1 MSVAKWSKCFI
12 IRIPAVC
19 QIQQELSNAPAF
31 QELLHPFSIFH
42 PLQLKQA
49 WEHTEVGRARR
60 IRALEPPMSVPGFGA
75 QHDPKTSQDSSLLPL
90 SPECSLP
97 SAAQMGPQQLIFDW
111 MGENSQISVNSSIR
125 LDAFVDSPDS
135 PSTTVKALAVA
146 PRIALLSTL
155 PILPVHKCSHIL
167 PVCCYMLLYVAMH
180 MSHLPYTGHVGTRTR
195 RRRICHLV
203 MEMLDQNF
211 QSFVCHILSHVS
223 IDIHCVSDVF
233 IDVLY
238 ISHYISILYYNNYW
252 YY

>member
-1 MSVAKWSKCFI
+1 MPVAKWSKCFI

-167 PVCCYMLLYVAMH
+167 PVCCYMLLYVAICC
-180 MSHLPYTGHVGTRTR
+180 YAHVTSSIHWTRWDSNTTQENMPPCDGDVGPKFSELR
-195 RRRICHLV
+195 
-203 MEMLDQNF
+203 
-211 QSFVCHILSHVS
+211 LSHSVTC
-223 IDIHCVSDVF
+223 IHWYPLCIWCF
-233 IDVLY
+233 YWCALY
-238 ISHYISILYYNNYW
+238 ISLYLYIILQ
-252 YY
+252 

>member
-1 MSVAKWSKCFI
+1 MLLHFRSCFI
-12 IRIPAVC
+12 LSVFFIHFNLSRLGSTLKLAGQGAFVRWSHLC
-19 QIQQELSNAPAF
+19 QF
-31 QELLHPFSIFH
+31 
-42 PLQLKQA
+42 
-49 WEHTEVGRARR
+49 
-60 IRALEPPMSVPGFGA
+60 
-75 QHDPKTSQDSSLLPL
+75 QDSSHMSILYTGRIWGSAWSQNIPGFQPAPVITGVLITIS
-90 SPECSLP
+90 SPNGA
-97 SAAQMGPQQLIFDW
+97 SAANFQNF
-111 MGENSQISVNSSIR
+111 SNSSIR
-125 LDAFVDSPDS
+125 LDAFVDS